1 MNVNLTK
8 LRELDTS
15 RQCGALRGGVR
26 HGGVTRPGG
35 FRRLGYD
42 GAVRIGLVSPYSYT
56 YPGGVGRHVEAL
68 SQELIEAG
76 HDARILAPY
85 DPDDRLARVLHRGAA
100 PEARPLPDNLIPLG
114 RTMGLPANG
123 AVSNLSMFPESVAT
137 LGRELRHGGYDVV
150 HIHEPNA
157 PFVSWF
163 ATEGAPGPLVG
174 TFHTYSRSVVA
185 GTVAANVGARRLYGK
200 LGARIAVSEAARWTA
215 QRFYGGNY
223 RIIPNGVDLA
233 AARPDHGSG
242 EDLRILFVGRADA
255 RKGLPVLLRA
265 FEALRHAGVSA
276 RLTVAGATPEE
287 VEPLLL
293 DDEGVEVA
301 GRVTEDEKW
310 RLLGQ
315 ADVLCA
321 PSLGGESFGM
331 VLTEAFASCTPVV
344 ASDIAG
350 YRDVVRDGVDG
361 VLVPAA
367 DATALGEALH
377 DLAQDPARRERLA
390 SAARERAERF
400 AWPTVAAEVTAVYE
414 DAVELPVP
422 DTRSGRASR
431 ALGLRPRGA
440 GTHRS
445 SGTPSLARARHPGR
459 RSPAAGQGGPPRGRR
474 HRRRGRRGAHG
485 LALQTIGIASIG
497 HALIAATPVWV
508 LLAFALMCASMLIR
522 AEAWHAIL
530 RAALP
535 AARVRRRD
543 TASAT
548 MIGVLM
554 SATLPARLGEPS
566 RALILARRV
575 GRMRDN
581 FPVVL
586 GSLVSQ
592 TLLNILALVIL
603 GGVMFATVGVF
614 RGGEDALVIATIAPV
629 VLLALLFASP
639 ALLRRGK
646 PSRFARVQQAVALV
660 RGGVVKV
667 RSGLQVFR
675 RPKLAAWAT
684 TAQLSAWAVQW
695 LACYLLLVALGLD
708 DRAGIGAAAAVLFA
722 VNVTAALPAT
732 PSNLGVFQAACV
744 AVLSAYGV
752 GKTDALAY
760 GIILQSVEIATALA
774 MGMPAL
780 VREGMTWKDLRL
792 RALYAAPVQLRA
804 AHTAA
809 ARRPKSRPDRPTA
822 QE

>member
-1 MNVNLTK
+1 M
-8 LRELDTS
+8 
-15 RQCGALRGGVR
+15 
-26 HGGVTRPGG
+26 
-35 FRRLGYD
+35 
-42 GAVRIGLVSPYSYT
+42 RIGLVSPYSYT

-68 SQELIEAG
+68 AQELTDAG

-85 DPDDRLARVLHRGAA
+85 DPDDRWARAMHRGAA
-100 PEARPLPDNLIPLG
+100 PEPRPLPDYLIPLG
-114 RTMGLPANG
+114 RTVGLPANG
-123 AVSNLSMFPESVAT
+123 AVSNLSVFPESVAT

-163 ATEGAPGPLVG
+163 ATEAAPGPLVG

-185 GTVAANVGARRLYGK
+185 GSVAANVGARRLYGK

-215 QRFYGGNY
+215 QRFYGGSY
-223 RIIPNGVDLA
+223 RIVPNGVDLS

-242 EDLRILFVGRADA
+242 EELQLLFVGRADA

-265 FEALRHAGVSA
+265 FEALRHAGVPA
-276 RLTVAGATPEE
+276 RLTVAGATPAE

-293 DDEGVEVA
+293 DHEGVEVA

-331 VLTEAFASCTPVV
+331 VLTEAFASSTPVV

-361 VLVPAA
+361 VLVPSA
-367 DATALGEALH
+367 DAAALGEALQE
-377 DLAQDPARRERLA
+377 LALDPARRERLA
-390 SAARERAERF
+390 AAARERAERF
-400 AWPTVAAEVTAVYE
+400 SWPTIASAVAGVYE
-414 DAVELPVP
+414 DAIELPVP
-422 DTRSGRASR
+422 KTRSARAAR
-431 ALGLRPRGA
+431 RLGVTPAEPGPPVPPVRLPSLEPAAPGA
-440 GTHRS
+440 GRR
-445 SGTPSLARARHPGR
+445 SLARVARRVGV
-459 RSPAAGQGGPPRGRR
+459 AAAAVAGVGLT
-474 HRRRGRRGAHG
+474 A

-497 HALIAATPVWV
+497 HALIAATPLWV
-508 LLAFALMCASMLIR
+508 LFAFALMCASMLIR

-535 AARVRRRD
+535 GVRVRRRD

-603 GGVMFATVGVF
+603 GVVMFATVGVF
-614 RGGEDALVIATIAPV
+614 RGGEDSLVIATTAPV
-629 VLLALLFASP
+629 VVLALLFAAP

-646 PSRFARVQQAVALV
+646 PSRFVRVQQAVAVV
-660 RGGVVKV
+660 RAAAEQV

-675 RPKLAAWAT
+675 RPKLGAWAA
-684 TAQLSAWAVQW
+684 TAQLSAWTVQW

-708 DRAGIGAAAAVLFA
+708 DRAGLGAAAAVLFA
-722 VNVTAALPAT
+722 VNVTAAIPAT

-760 GIILQSVEIATALA
+760 GIILQAVEIATALA

-780 VREGMTWKDLRL
+780 VREGMTWGDLRL
-792 RALYAAPVQLRA
+792 RAMYAAPVQLRSAREA
-804 AHTAA
+804 AEAEA
-809 ARRPKSRPDRPTA
+809 
-822 QE
+822 